1 MPENVTKAAKSG
13 LGRVMT
19 VQLGTSLPQ
28 NSPSSRYNDLQG
40 RGAVSSLRLNG
51 YMELDIWGGRR
62 RFWRQKKQLALLI
75 LVELTVHG
83 GERGIRTPDTVIRI
97 HAFQAG
103 PFSHSGISPQVLV
116 RYRVALSSERCPL

>member
-51 YMELDIWGGRR
+51 YMELAIWGGRFMAVR
-62 RFWRQKKQLALLI
+62 
-75 LVELTVHG
+75 G
-83 GERGIRTPDTVIRI
+83 GFEPPIR
-97 HAFQAG
+97 
-103 PFSHSGISPQVLV
+103 
-116 RYRVALSSERCPL
+116 